1 MPLLDHIIHINYIKG
16 LAIVQIGNYHIGRA
30 ETAKQP
36 VMDTG
41 EAFLLWDQLVS
52 RYDIIQISQIFQ
64 NFAHDHDF
72 KYFMRKGIQE
82 TLEKQVNMLEKE
94 MNTYQVPLPERPPK
108 SVNLPANSAIMSD
121 DMMFKQIFTGV
132 QSFLDNHV
140 RTIRSITTND
150 PLRHLLVEFA
160 KEELDIFEN
169 LCKYGKTKGW
179 LQVPPIMTMI
189 Q

>member
-1 MPLLDHIIHINYIKG
+1 MIR
-16 LAIVQIGNYHIGRA
+16 VQLGNFHFGRA

-36 VMDTG
+36 VLDSG

-72 KYFMRKGIQE
+72 KYFIKTGVQGA
-82 TLEKQVNMLEKE
+82 LEKQVNLLEKE

-108 SVNLPANSAIMSD
+108 SVNIPANSGIMAD
-121 DMMFKQIFTGV
+121 DMMFKQMFTGV
-132 QSFLDNHV
+132 QSFLDNHI

-150 PLRHLLVEFA
+150 PLRHMFVNFA
-160 KEELDIFEN
+160 KEELDIFED
-169 LCKYGKTKGW
+169 LCRYGKMKGW
-179 LQVPPIMTMI
+179 LQTPPIRTMM